1 MSFIYRH
8 DKIINML
15 YRLTPRR
22 YKGKIEELIR
32 FSGGKKS
39 PSHFFHTSL
48 IISLAIGLVMGII
61 VRSYFAYI
69 FPLVFFV
76 TFLFFHG
83 TLYLAVER
91 RSRFVENILPDALQ
105 LVAANIKSGFIPSR
119 ALVLSARKEFGP
131 LSDAIKNVGKEMM
144 TGKSLQ
150 ESMGEMTKTIKSEV
164 LETTVT
170 LVTKG
175 VRAGGQLV
183 SLFEETAIDI
193 RRKESIKKEVRAN
206 IMMYAIFIGFAGCVG
221 APVLYA
227 LSGFLVSTISRLGAM
242 ISVPEDV
249 VSKMPLH
256 IKFGV
261 GVSPEFLFMFSITA
275 IVITSVFGGLII
287 GLISSGKEKDG
298 IKYIPILAI
307 TSLAIFFITGFVI
320 QMMFGGLVPG

>member
-1 MSFIYRH
+1 
-8 DKIINML
+8 ML
-15 YRLTPRR
+15 YRLMPRR
-22 YKGKIEELIR
+22 YQVKIQELIT
-32 FSGGKKS
+32 FSGGTKS
-39 PSHFFHTSL
+39 PRHFFYTSL

-61 VRSYFAYI
+61 VRNYFAYI
-69 FPLVFFV
+69 FPMVFFV

-83 TLYLAVER
+83 FLYLAVER
-91 RSRFVENILPDALQ
+91 RTRYVENILPDALQ

-131 LSDAIKNVGKEMM
+131 LSEAIRNVGKEMM

-150 ESMGEMTKTIKSEV
+150 ESMGEMTRTIKSDV

-170 LVTKG
+170 LVMKG

-193 RRKESIKKEVRAN
+193 RRKEAIKKEVRAN

-227 LSGFLVSTISRLGAM
+227 LSGFLVSTISRLGGMVA
-242 ISVPEDV
+242 VPEG
-249 VSKMPLH
+249 VSARMPL
-256 IKFGV
+256 KMNFGI
-261 GVSPEFLFMFSITA
+261 GVSPDFLFVFSIAA
-275 IVITSVFGGLII
+275 ILITTVFGGLII

-307 TSLAIFFITGFVI
+307 TSLAVFFLTGFLI
-320 QMMFGGLVPG
+320 NMMFGGLIPK

>member
-1 MSFIYRH
+1 
-8 DKIINML
+8 ML

-22 YKGKIEELIR
+22 YQNKIQELIK

-39 PSHFFHTSL
+39 PSHFFYTTF
-48 IISLAIGLVMGII
+48 IISLVTGLVMGII
-61 VRSYFAYI
+61 LRNYFFYM
-69 FPLVFFV
+69 FPLVFIV
-76 TFLFFHG
+76 TFVFFHG
-83 TLYLAVER
+83 FLYLAVER
-91 RSRFVENILPDALQ
+91 RSRYVENILPDALQ

-131 LSDAIKNVGKEMM
+131 LSEAIRNVGKEMM

-150 ESMGEMTKTIKSEV
+150 ESMGEMTKTIKSDV
-164 LETTVT
+164 LQTTVT

-227 LSGFLVSTISRLGAM
+227 LSGFLVGTISRLGGM
-242 ISVPEDV
+242 VTISDEVM
-249 VSKMPLH
+249 SKMPL
-256 IKFGV
+256 KMNFGTSI
-261 GVSPEFLFMFSITA
+261 SPDFLFLFSIVA
-275 IVITSVFGGLII
+275 ILITTVFGGMII

-307 TSLAIFFITGFVI
+307 TSLAVFFITGLLINMV
-320 QMMFGGLVPG
+320 FGGLIPR

>member
-1 MSFIYRH
+1 M
-8 DKIINML
+8 
-15 YRLTPRR
+15 YRLMPRR
-22 YKGKIEELIR
+22 YKNKIQELIT

-39 PSHFFHTSL
+39 PGHFFSTSL
-48 IISLAIGLVMGII
+48 IMSLMLALVMGVI
-61 VRSYFAYI
+61 VREHFLYI
-69 FPLVFFV
+69 FLLIFIAVFA
-76 TFLFFHG
+76 FFHG
-83 TLYLAVER
+83 MLYLAVER
-91 RSRFVENILPDALQ
+91 RSRYVENILPDALQ

-119 ALVLSARKEFGP
+119 AIVLSARKEFGP

-164 LETTVT
+164 LSTTVT

-183 SLFEETAIDI
+183 SLFEETALDI
-193 RRKESIKKEVRAN
+193 RRKEAIRKEVRAN

-227 LSGFLVSTISRLGAM
+227 LSGFLIGTISTLGSM
-242 ISVPEDV
+242 VNVPDTV
-249 VSKMPLH
+249 TSKMPLH
-256 IKFGV
+256 MKFGA
-261 GVSPEFLFMFSITA
+261 GISPNFLFIFSIAA

-298 IKYIPILAI
+298 IRYIPILVI
-307 TSLAIFFITGFVI
+307 TSLAVFFISGFLI
-320 QMMFGGLVPG
+320 SMLFGSLIPK

>member
-1 MSFIYRH
+1 M
-8 DKIINML
+8 
-15 YRLTPRR
+15 YRLMPRR
-22 YKGKIEELIR
+22 YQGKIQELIT
-32 FSGGKKS
+32 FSGGKRS
-39 PSHFFHTSL
+39 PAHFFHTSL

-61 VRSYFAYI
+61 VRNYFAYI
-69 FPLVFFV
+69 FPLVFLA

-83 TLYLAVER
+83 LLYLAVER
-91 RSRFVENILPDALQ
+91 RTRYVESILPDALQ

-131 LSDAIKNVGKEMM
+131 LSEAIKNVGKEMM

-150 ESMGEMTKTIKSEV
+150 ESMGEMTKNIKSEV

-206 IMMYAIFIGFAGCVG
+206 IMMYAIFIGFAGCIG
-221 APVLYA
+221 APILYA
-227 LSGFLVSTISRLGAM
+227 LSGFLVSTISTLGQTV
-242 ISVPEDV
+242 SVSAEATA
-249 VSKMPLH
+249 KMPL
-256 IKFGV
+256 KMNFGI
-261 GVSPEFLFMFSITA
+261 GISSEFLLIFSVAAILITT
-275 IVITSVFGGLII
+275 IFGGLII

-307 TSLAIFFITGFVI
+307 ASLAVFFVTGFMI
-320 QMMFGGLVPG
+320 NMMFGSLIPR

>member
-1 MSFIYRH
+1 M
-8 DKIINML
+8 
-15 YRLTPRR
+15 YRLMPRR
-22 YKGKIEELIR
+22 YKGKIQELIT
-32 FSGGKKS
+32 FSGGKRT
-39 PSHFFHTSL
+39 PAHFFHSSL
-48 IISLAIGLVMGII
+48 IISLSVGLVMGII
-61 VRSYFAYI
+61 LRNYFAYI
-69 FPLVFFV
+69 FPLVFFA
-76 TFLFFHG
+76 TFLFSHG
-83 TLYLAVER
+83 LLYLAVER
-91 RSRFVENILPDALQ
+91 RTKYVENILPDALQ

-131 LSDAIKNVGKEMM
+131 LSEGIKNVGKEMM

-193 RRKESIKKEVRAN
+193 RRKEVIKKEVRAN

-221 APVLYA
+221 APILYA
-227 LSGFLVSTISRLGAM
+227 LSGFLVSTISRLGTM
-242 ISVPEDV
+242 ISIPEEV

-256 IKFGV
+256 MKFGV
-261 GVSPEFLFMFSITA
+261 GISPEFLFLFSITA
-275 IVITSVFGGLII
+275 ILITAIFGGLII

-298 IKYIPILAI
+298 IKYIPILTIA
-307 TSLAIFFITGFVI
+307 SLAIFFVTGFI
-320 QMMFGGLVPG
+320 IKMMFGGLVPG

>member
-1 MSFIYRH
+1 M
-8 DKIINML
+8 
-15 YRLTPRR
+15 YRLMPRR
-22 YKGKIEELIR
+22 YKGKIQELIT

-61 VRSYFAYI
+61 VRNYFAYI
-69 FPLVFFV
+69 FPLVFLA

-83 TLYLAVER
+83 LLYLAVER
-91 RSRFVENILPDALQ
+91 RTRYVESILPDALQ

-131 LSDAIKNVGKEMM
+131 LSEAIKNVGKEMM

-193 RRKESIKKEVRAN
+193 RRKEVIKKEVRAN
-206 IMMYAIFIGFAGCVG
+206 IMMYAIFIGFAGCMG
-221 APVLYA
+221 APILYA
-227 LSGFLVSTISRLGAM
+227 LSGFLVGTISRLGGM
-242 ISVPEDV
+242 VSVPAEATA
-249 VSKMPLH
+249 KMPL
-256 IKFGV
+256 KMNFGI
-261 GVSPEFLFMFSITA
+261 GISPEFLLIFSVAAILIT
-275 IVITSVFGGLII
+275 TVFGGLII

-298 IKYIPILAI
+298 IKWIPILAI
-307 TSLAIFFITGFVI
+307 TSLAVFFVTGFMI
-320 QMMFGGLVPG
+320 NMMFGGLIPR

>member
-1 MSFIYRH
+1 
-8 DKIINML
+8 ML
-15 YRLTPRR
+15 IRLMPRR
-22 YKGKIEELIR
+22 YQGKIQELLTY
-32 FSGGKKS
+32 SGNRKS
-39 PSHFFHTSL
+39 PDHFFTTAL
-48 IISLAIGLVMGII
+48 ITSLAIGLVAAVI
-61 VRSYFAYI
+61 VPKYLGVMFAA
-69 FPLVFFV
+69 VFISVFA
-76 TFLFFHG
+76 FMHG
-83 TLYLAVER
+83 MLYLAVER
-91 RSRFVENILPDALQ
+91 RTRYVENILPDALQ

-175 VRAGGQLV
+175 IKAGGQLV
-183 SLFEETAIDI
+183 ALFEETALDI
-193 RRKESIKKEVRAN
+193 RRKEVIKKEVRAN

-227 LSGFLVSTISRLGAM
+227 LSGFLIGTITRLGGM
-242 ISVPEDV
+242 VSISDEVT
-249 VSKMPLH
+249 SKMPLH
-256 IKFGV
+256 MKFGI
-261 GVSPEFLFMFSITA
+261 GISPDFLFLFSVIA

-298 IKYIPILAI
+298 IRYVPILVI
-307 TSLAIFFITGFVI
+307 ISLTVYFVAGLMI
-320 QMMFGGLVPG
+320 NMMFGSMIPK

>member
-1 MSFIYRH
+1 M
-8 DKIINML
+8 
-15 YRLTPRR
+15 RLDC
-22 YKGKIEELIR
+22 
-32 FSGGKKS
+32 
-39 PSHFFHTSL
+39 FFNF
-48 IISLAIGLVMGII
+48 
-61 VRSYFAYI
+61 RNYFVYI
-69 FPLVFFV
+69 FPLVFFA
-76 TFLFFHG
+76 TFLFSHG
-83 TLYLAVER
+83 ILYLAVER
-91 RSRFVENILPDALQ
+91 RSRFVETILPDALQ

-193 RRKESIKKEVRAN
+193 RRKEAIKKEVRAN
-206 IMMYAIFIGFAGCVG
+206 IMMYAIFIGFAGCAG

-227 LSGFLVSTISRLGAM
+227 LSGFLVGTISKLGGM
-242 ISVPEDV
+242 VSVPAEATA
-249 VSKMPLH
+249 KMPL
-256 IKFGV
+256 KMNFGI
-261 GVSPEFLFMFSITA
+261 GISPDFLYIFSIAA
-275 IVITSVFGGLII
+275 ILITTVFGGVII

-298 IKYIPILAI
+298 IKYIPMLAI
-307 TSLAIFFITGFVI
+307 AALAVFFIAGFLI
-320 QMMFGGLVPG
+320 NMMFEGLIPR

>member
-1 MSFIYRH
+1 MF
-8 DKIINML
+8 
-15 YRLTPRR
+15 RLMPRR
-22 YKGKIEELIR
+22 YREKIQELII

-48 IISLAIGLVMGII
+48 IMSFVIALVMGVI
-61 VRSYFAYI
+61 VRQYFLYI
-69 FPLVFFV
+69 FLLVFAAVFG
-76 TFLFFHG
+76 FMHG
-83 TLYLAVER
+83 MLYLAVER
-91 RSRFVENILPDALQ
+91 RSRYVENILPDALQ

-150 ESMGEMTKTIKSEV
+150 ESMEEMTKTIRSEV
-164 LETTVT
+164 LSTTVT

-193 RRKESIKKEVRAN
+193 RRKEAIKKEVRAN

-227 LSGFLVSTISRLGAM
+227 LSGFLIGTISSLGSM
-242 ISVPEDV
+242 INVPQDV
-249 VSKMPLH
+249 TSKMPLH
-256 IKFGV
+256 MKFGI
-261 GVSPEFLFMFSITA
+261 GISPDFLFLFSILA

-298 IKYIPILAI
+298 IRYIPILVI
-307 TSLAIFFITGFVI
+307 TSLAVFFTSSFLINL
-320 QMMFGGLVPG
+320 MFGSLIPK

>member
-1 MSFIYRH
+1 M
-8 DKIINML
+8 
-15 YRLTPRR
+15 YRLMPRR
-22 YKGKIEELIR
+22 YKEKIQELIT

-39 PSHFFHTSL
+39 PAHFFHTSL
-48 IISLAIGLVMGII
+48 IMSLAIGLIMGII
-61 VRSYFAYI
+61 VRNYFPYI
-69 FPLVFFV
+69 FALVFISSFA
-76 TFLFFHG
+76 FFHG
-83 TLYLAVER
+83 MLYLAVER
-91 RSRFVENILPDALQ
+91 RTRYVETILPDALQ

-131 LSDAIKNVGKEMM
+131 LSDGIKNVGKEMM
-144 TGKSLQ
+144 TGQSLQ

-193 RRKESIKKEVRAN
+193 RRKEVIKKEVRAN

-227 LSGFLVSTISRLGAM
+227 LSGFLVGTISTLGRTV
-242 ISVPEDV
+242 SVPVEATA
-249 VSKMPLH
+249 KMPLH
-256 IKFGV
+256 MKFGLAI
-261 GVSPEFLFMFSITA
+261 SPEFLFLFSITA
-275 IVITSVFGGLII
+275 ILITVIFGGMII

-307 TSLAIFFITGFVI
+307 TALAVFFVTGFLI
-320 QMMFGGLVPG
+320 NMMFGGIIPK

>member
-1 MSFIYRH
+1 M
-8 DKIINML
+8 
-15 YRLTPRR
+15 YRLMPRR
-22 YKGKIEELIR
+22 YKGKIQELIT
-32 FSGGKKS
+32 FSGGKRS
-39 PSHFFHTSL
+39 PSHFFYTSV

-61 VRSYFAYI
+61 VRNYFAYI
-69 FPLVFFV
+69 FPLVFLA

-83 TLYLAVER
+83 LLYLAVER
-91 RSRFVENILPDALQ
+91 RTRYVESILPDALQ

-131 LSDAIKNVGKEMM
+131 LSEGIKNVGKEMM

-193 RRKESIKKEVRAN
+193 RRKEVIKKEVRAN
-206 IMMYAIFIGFAGCVG
+206 IMMYAIFIGFAGCMG
-221 APVLYA
+221 APILYA
-227 LSGFLVSTISRLGAM
+227 LSGFLVGTISTLGRAV
-242 ISVPEDV
+242 SVPAEATA
-249 VSKMPLH
+249 KMPL
-256 IKFGV
+256 KMNFGI
-261 GVSPEFLFMFSITA
+261 GISAEFLLIFSVLAILITT
-275 IVITSVFGGLII
+275 IFGGLII

-298 IKYIPILAI
+298 IKWIPILAI
-307 TSLAIFFITGFVI
+307 TSLAVFFITGFMI
-320 QMMFGGLVPG
+320 NMMFGSLIPR

>member
-1 MSFIYRH
+1 M
-8 DKIINML
+8 
-15 YRLTPRR
+15 YRLMPRR
-22 YKGKIEELIR
+22 YKGKIQELIT
-32 FSGGKKS
+32 FSGGRRS
-39 PSHFFHTSL
+39 PAHFFHTSL

-61 VRSYFAYI
+61 VRNYFAYI
-69 FPLVFFV
+69 FPLVFLA

-83 TLYLAVER
+83 LLYLAVER
-91 RSRFVENILPDALQ
+91 RTRYVESILPDALQ

-131 LSDAIKNVGKEMM
+131 LSEGIKNVGKEMM

-193 RRKESIKKEVRAN
+193 RRKEVIKKEVRAN
-206 IMMYAIFIGFAGCVG
+206 IMMYAIFIGFAGCMG
-221 APVLYA
+221 APILYA
-227 LSGFLVSTISRLGAM
+227 LSGFLVGTISRLGGM
-242 ISVPEDV
+242 VSVPAEATA
-249 VSKMPLH
+249 KMPL
-256 IKFGV
+256 KMNFGI
-261 GVSPEFLFMFSITA
+261 GISPEFLLIFSVAAILITT
-275 IVITSVFGGLII
+275 IFGGLII

-307 TSLAIFFITGFVI
+307 TSLAVFFVTGFMI
-320 QMMFGGLVPG
+320 NMMFGGLIPR

>member
-1 MSFIYRH
+1 M
-8 DKIINML
+8 
-15 YRLTPRR
+15 YRLMPRR
-22 YKGKIEELIR
+22 YKGKIQELIT

-39 PSHFFHTSL
+39 PAHFFYTSL
-48 IISLAIGLVMGII
+48 IMSLAIGLVMGII
-61 VRSYFAYI
+61 VRNYFIYI
-69 FPLVFFV
+69 FPMVFFA
-76 TFLFFHG
+76 TFLFSHG
-83 TLYLAVER
+83 LLYLAVER
-91 RSRFVENILPDALQ
+91 RTRYVENILPDALQ

-150 ESMGEMTKTIKSEV
+150 ESMGEMTKNIKSDV

-193 RRKESIKKEVRAN
+193 RRKEAIRKEVRAN

-227 LSGFLVSTISRLGAM
+227 LSGFLVGTISKLGGM
-242 ISVPEDV
+242 
-249 VSKMPLH
+249 VSIPAEASAKMPL
-256 IKFGV
+256 KMNFGI
-261 GVSPEFLFMFSITA
+261 GVSPDFLFIFSIAA
-275 IVITSVFGGLII
+275 ILITTVFGGLII

-307 TSLAIFFITGFVI
+307 TSLAVFFITGFMI
-320 QMMFGGLVPG
+320 NMMFGGLIPK